1 MRASSGIATA
11 TGTRQ
16 GTRYYSRGHTRATT
30 SPPHAAQVTTE
41 QARLLPVLPANPHWD
56 ARFKKAGTRQALFI
70 ETPLGRMD
78 ATKKKRSKKPGRMR
92 THSQS
97 DCECKPFE
105 T

>member
-1 MRASSGIATA
+1 MGHATKTLGNA
-11 TGTRQ
+11 RTTGAKVRKPIQ
-16 GTRYYSRGHTRATT
+16 GVAESR
-30 SPPHAAQVTTE
+30 P
-41 QARLLPVLPANPHWD
+41 LPVLPANPNWD

-70 ETPLGRMD
+70 ETQMVRMD
-78 ATKKKRSKKPGRMR
+78 AAKKKRSKKPGRMR